1 MRLSRHRI
9 RRQSQNQILDVYFLC
24 VQCFNP
30 GNSRTSILKLTSKG
44 RYAVTAILDLAFHS
58 RSGPVTLSDISK
70 RQDISLSYLEQLFT
84 RLRKRQLV
92 RSTRGP
98 GGGYSLNRPANEIAV
113 AEIVSAVDETVD
125 TTRCSGANNCHDG
138 QQCLA
143 HELWD
148 DLSQQIYGFLND
160 INLQDLMDESSI
172 KGVAARQDAMMNDA
186 DNPKVTLTD

>member
-1 MRLSRHRI
+1 M
-9 RRQSQNQILDVYFLC
+9 
-24 VQCFNP
+24 
-30 GNSRTSILKLTSKG
+30 KLTSKG

-58 RSGPVTLSDISK
+58 TSGPVTLSDISE

-84 RLRKRQLV
+84 RLRKQALV

-113 AEIVSAVDETVD
+113 AEVIFAVDEIVD

-148 DLSQQIYGFLND
+148 DLSQQIYGFLD
-160 INLQDLMDESSI
+160 EISLQDLMEDSSI
-172 KGVAARQDAMMNDA
+172 RDVATRQDEKMGETDSV
-186 DNPKVTLTD
+186 KLTETE

>member
-1 MRLSRHRI
+1 
-9 RRQSQNQILDVYFLC
+9 
-24 VQCFNP
+24 
-30 GNSRTSILKLTSKG
+30 LKLTSKG

-58 RSGPVTLSDISK
+58 TSGPVTLSDISK

-84 RLRKRQLV
+84 RLRKQQLV

-98 GGGYSLNRPANEIAV
+98 GGGYSLNRPASQIAV

-138 QQCLA
+138 HQCLA

-148 DLSQQIYGFLND
+148 DLSQQIYSFLND
-160 INLQDLMDESSI
+160 ISLQDLMEESSI
-172 KGVAARQDAMMNDA
+172 KDVAARQDEETRETDGL
-186 DNPKVTLTD
+186 KVTLPD

>member
-1 MRLSRHRI
+1 M
-9 RRQSQNQILDVYFLC
+9 
-24 VQCFNP
+24 
-30 GNSRTSILKLTSKG
+30 KLTSKG

-58 RSGPVTLSDISK
+58 TSGPVTLSDISE

-84 RLRKRQLV
+84 RLRKQALV

-113 AEIVSAVDETVD
+113 AEVIFAVDEIVD

-148 DLSQQIYGFLND
+148 DLSQQIYGFLD
-160 INLQDLMDESSI
+160 EISLQDLMEDSSI
-172 KGVAARQDAMMNDA
+172 RDVATRQDKKMGETDSV
-186 DNPKVTLTD
+186 KLTETE

>member
-1 MRLSRHRI
+1 M
-9 RRQSQNQILDVYFLC
+9 
-24 VQCFNP
+24 
-30 GNSRTSILKLTSKG
+30 KLTSKG

-58 RSGPVTLSDISK
+58 ATGPVTLSDISK

-84 RLRKRQLV
+84 RLRKQQLV

-98 GGGYSLNRPANEIAV
+98 GGGYSLNRGAGDIAV

-148 DLSQQIYGFLND
+148 DLSQQIHGFLSE
-160 INLQDLMDESSI
+160 ISLQDLMNESSI
-172 KGVAARQDAMMNDA
+172 KGVAARQDELMNSAVDQKS
-186 DNPKVTLTD
+186 PRTEL

>member
-1 MRLSRHRI
+1 
-9 RRQSQNQILDVYFLC
+9 
-24 VQCFNP
+24 
-30 GNSRTSILKLTSKG
+30 LKLTSKG

-58 RSGPVTLSDISK
+58 TSGPVTLSDISK

-84 RLRKRQLV
+84 RLRKQALV

-98 GGGYSLNRPANEIAV
+98 GGGYSLNRPASEIAV
-113 AEIVSAVDETVD
+113 AEVVSAVDEIVD

-148 DLSQQIYGFLND
+148 DLSQQIYGFLD
-160 INLQDLMDESSI
+160 EISLQDLMEEGSI
-172 KGVAARQDAMMNDA
+172 RDVAIRQDEKMNETDSVE
-186 DNPKVTLTD
+186 VTEPE

>member
-1 MRLSRHRI
+1 M
-9 RRQSQNQILDVYFLC
+9 
-24 VQCFNP
+24 
-30 GNSRTSILKLTSKG
+30 KLTSKG

-84 RLRKRQLV
+84 RLRKQKLV
-92 RSTRGP
+92 CSTRGP

-113 AEIVSAVDETVD
+113 AEIVAAVDETVD
-125 TTRCSGANNCHDG
+125 TTRCSGANNCHEG

-148 DLSQQIYGFLND
+148 DLSQQIYGFLNE

-172 KGVAARQDAMMNDA
+172 KGVAARQDAMMRET
-186 DNPKVTLTD
+186 DNPKVTLTE

>member
-1 MRLSRHRI
+1 
-9 RRQSQNQILDVYFLC
+9 
-24 VQCFNP
+24 
-30 GNSRTSILKLTSKG
+30 LKLTSKG

-58 RSGPVTLSDISK
+58 TSGPVTLSDISK

-84 RLRKRQLV
+84 RLRKRELV

-113 AEIVSAVDETVD
+113 AEVVSAVDETVD

-148 DLSQQIYGFLND
+148 DLSQQIYGFLD
-160 INLQDLMDESSI
+160 EISLQDLMEEGSI
-172 KGVAARQDAMMNDA
+172 RDVAIRQDKKMGDS
-186 DNPKVTLTD
+186 DPVKVTEPE

>member
-1 MRLSRHRI
+1 MQLSRHRI
-9 RRQSQNQILDVYFLC
+9 NRQGLIWTLDVYFRQAQYLN
-24 VQCFNP
+24 FN
-30 GNSRTSILKLTSKG
+30 GQRDIILKLTSKG

-58 RSGPVTLSDISK
+58 RSGPVTLADISR

-84 RLRKRQLV
+84 RLRKQQLV

-98 GGGYSLNRPANEIAV
+98 GGGYSLNRPANDIAV

-125 TTRCSGANNCHDG
+125 TTRCSGANNCHEG

-148 DLSQQIYGFLND
+148 ELSQQIYGFLD
-160 INLQDLMDESSI
+160 EISVKDLMEDSSI
-172 KGVAARQDAMMNDA
+172 RDVADRQDR
-186 DNPKVTLTD
+186 KVRESESMKVPSPE